1 MKCETT
7 RPIFLRQKNSKKPFV
22 PVSERISNMSF
33 KQWIVSVL
41 AVAACG
47 LAPSFAAQP
56 SIIIKFSH
64 VVAADAPKG
73 KAAEF
78 FARRAAE
85 LTRGAVK
92 VEVYANSSL
101 FGDADEMAALQRGEV
116 QMLAPSVSKFEAYTK
131 QLQVFDL
138 PFLFDDLEAVKRFQR
153 REKSRELLRSMAGQN
168 IYGLAFC
175 L

>member
-1 MKCETT
+1 MWKSVMKCETT

-64 VVAADAPKG
+64 VVAADAPTG

-92 VEVYANSSL
+92 
-101 FGDADEMAALQRGEV
+101 ADEGEIAHNPRSASVRLRGVELTRPIPQRWRRTFASAAEPRHYEGG
-116 QMLAPSVSKFEAYTK
+116 
-131 QLQVFDL
+131 
-138 PFLFDDLEAVKRFQR
+138 R
-153 REKSRELLRSMAGQN
+153 
-168 IYGLAFC
+168 
-175 L
+175 